1 MSCEQI
7 REEFPEIASGVTEAK
22 LEVQAHLKTC
32 HQCAEVLE
40 GMQKTMLLLDEWVA
54 PEPSP
59 FFDVRLQAHLREERQ
74 KKQQVGRFAWLRRPA
89 MAIAAVALLAVGAG
103 LLPMRGGGENL
114 GKKPQIMAVQQQGTA
129 VGDLQFLDK
138 HSDLL
143 QDFEAL
149 DAGDDDAQQAN

>member
-1 MSCEQI
+1 MSCELI
-7 REEFPEIASGVTEAK
+7 REDFPEIASGVTEATS
-22 LEVQAHLKTC
+22 EVQAHLKTC
-32 HQCAEVLE
+32 RECAEVLE
-40 GMQKTMLLLDEWVA
+40 GMQKTMLLLDEWAA

-74 KKQQVGRFAWLRRPA
+74 KKQQVSRFAWLRRPA
-89 MAIAAVALLAVGAG
+89 MAVAAVALLAVGAG
-103 LLPMRGGGENL
+103 LLPMRGGENL
-114 GKKPQIMAVQQQGTA
+114 GRKPQIIAGQQQGTA